1 MLYVLNEER
10 NITMNKDF
18 QDTQPQCITRYPVII
33 IMVKFINKKLM
44 YNVSH
49 VHVHINHVTDQFPF
63 ISGSSICDKHLN
75 RIQFRGVDS
84 KL

>member
-1 MLYVLNEER
+1 MLYVLNEGR
-10 NITMNKDF
+10 NITVNEDL
-18 QDTQPQCITRYPVII
+18 QDTQPQGIMRYPVII

-63 ISGSSICDKHLN
+63 ISGSSMCDKHLN
-75 RIQFRGVDS
+75 CIRFRGVDS